1 MNVEGSGIPESD
13 WTDDELRAVS
23 TALSMCA
30 PYVLRLARA
39 GAYAI
44 ATFLFMWLQ
53 PHFTFSYLALALG
66 VFFLATVR
74 RTTWIAEVVLAL
86 VVLAT
91 FVPVALLRTLLGL
104 S

>member
-1 MNVEGSGIPESD
+1 MDCKGSELPDTD
-13 WTDDELRAVS
+13 WTEEELKALS
-23 TALSMCA
+23 TALSVGT
-30 PYVLRLARA
+30 PYLLRLGRA
-39 GAYAI
+39 CAYAL
-44 ATFLFMWLQ
+44 AAYLFLWLQ
-53 PHFTFSYLALALG
+53 PHFTFSYLALAAG